1 MKSRIKSVKLA
12 FNSKSLFLC
21 LTTIFLFTDCA
32 NKVTGPAV
40 VYNDNI
46 KNYTSKVTVET
57 KINSDSYTL
66 LSYGEGASI
75 EDAINQ
81 AEKNAFSV
89 LLFNGIANSDLNHPL
104 VENESESF
112 KAHEIFYENFFQKY
126 DFKKFITDNNMVS
139 QSPSLGNRIQVKMRI
154 TINLDALK
162 TYLVQNLVTRKF
174 GL

>member
-12 FNSKSLFLC
+12 FNSKGLFLC

-75 EDAINQ
+75 ADAINQ
-81 AEKNAFSV
+81 AENNAFSV
-89 LLFNGIANSDLNHPL
+89 LLFNGIANSDLNHTL
-104 VENESESF
+104 VEIESESF
-112 KAHEIFYENFFQKY
+112 NSHEIF
-126 DFKKFITDNNMVS
+126 
-139 QSPSLGNRIQVKMRI
+139 
-154 TINLDALK
+154 
-162 TYLVQNLVTRKF
+162 
-174 GL
+174 